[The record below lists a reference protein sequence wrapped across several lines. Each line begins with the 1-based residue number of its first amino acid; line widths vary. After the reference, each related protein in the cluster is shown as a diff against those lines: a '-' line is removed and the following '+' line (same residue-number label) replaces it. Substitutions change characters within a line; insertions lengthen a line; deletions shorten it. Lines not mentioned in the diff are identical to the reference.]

1 MKISWALSLNPSMI
15 LTCADPLGHVSPDV
29 VMELAE
35 LCSSKQHL
43 ISSGSADALQM
54 VVQQISDLPKL
65 QTA

>member
-1 MKISWALSLNPSMI
+1 MI